1 MTKLEIRCPSCSGR
15 GFIEVSEEEVKNSS
29 RGLFAVNVAEGII
42 CDHSF
47 VAYVDKNLIIRDTFM
62 ADFQIDLPDSIEE
75 QETDS
80 EKSKDLGFIDLSL
93 IKLNITAS
101 QLSFLIR
108 AIVLKRYIL
117 IISDQEYMF
126 DDMRNFLTYITENSF
141 ENSVEIVSEL
151 DYKPENFS
159 EHILLRGKDILKDD
173 NNILD
178 IKKLGVERNIVQK
191 FLNEYDPSS
200 SIIIL
205 KNELK
210 KAFELSKSVVEY
222 IKGLKKK
229 ETIYTKK
236 IIEFLQKKHNIKI
249 QIPYLEFLYEIVKN
263 YFGVEVPK
271 SSDIANFLGTL

>member
-75 QETDS
+75 QETDT